1 MHYDYIAIE
10 GNIGAGKTS
19 LATKLSDDLNGKLVL
34 EEFADNPFLPKFY
47 ENHERYAFPLEL
59 SFLAERYS
67 QLKEDLATRD
77 LFHQC
82 TVADYF
88 INKSQIFAKAN
99 LKGDEYDLFLKM
111 FQIAEASLPH
121 PEVIVY
127 LYLDVANLQENIK
140 KRGREYEQK
149 ITDRYLTTIQKSYM
163 QYIRQHRKLRVLML
177 DMNGID
183 FVANEEDYQKVR
195 KLILQEHPVGV
206 TRIDVKGKM

>member
-19 LATKLSDDLNGKLVL
+19 LATKLSNDFNGKLVL

-47 ENHERYAFPLEL
+47 ENQERYAFPLEL

-67 QLKEDLATRD
+67 QLKEDLSSRD

-88 INKSQIFAKAN
+88 ISKSQIFARAT
-99 LKGDEYDLFLKM
+99 LQGAEYELFLKM
-111 FQIAEASLPH
+111 FNITEANLPK
-121 PEVIVY
+121 PDVIVY
-127 LYLDVANLQENIK
+127 LYLSVENLQRNIR

-149 ITDRYLTTIQKSYM
+149 ITDEYLDGIQKNYL
-163 QYIRQHRKLRVLML
+163 QFIKQHRKMKVLML
-177 DMNGID
+177 DTNEVD
-183 FVANEEDYQKVR
+183 FVNNADDYARVKAEVM
-195 KLILQEHPVGV
+195 KEIPVGV
-206 TRIDVKGKM
+206 TRVKL